1 MIPNR
6 DWHDHDPRYC
16 ISTFQ
21 DLRELLPRV
30 KKGTKTIWTRP
41 EKYRE
46 CVHVIPRGVG
56 LPIGGSDGE
65 ETDHADA

>member
-30 KKGTKTIWTRP
+30 KKGTKTIWTRQG
-41 EKYRE
+41 KYRE
-46 CVHVIPRGVG
+46 AVPVMDERRIIIH
-56 LPIGGSDGE
+56 DAKGE
-65 ETDHADA
+65 